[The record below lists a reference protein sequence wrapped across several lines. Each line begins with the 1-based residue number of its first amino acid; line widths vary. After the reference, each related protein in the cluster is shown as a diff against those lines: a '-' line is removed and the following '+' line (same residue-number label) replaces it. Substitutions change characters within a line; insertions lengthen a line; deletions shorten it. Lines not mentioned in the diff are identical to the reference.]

1 MAGKKKA
8 VDLAGLRPAVK
19 QAISDNASFGT
30 RGTGRGI
37 GGDKI
42 AEPLPKFIQTSTEKV
57 LTNAHNAA
65 IVLGRDRPGSRLS
78 GYGGSGDTHCAS
90 IDAVAG
96 RMANNARSVT
106 DAGETLS
113 TDPNFKLDAA
123 RLYISQKTDID
134 TNFGLADGLVGNST
148 AKSAIGIKAD
158 GIRIIA
164 REGIKLV
171 TKTDLNNSQGGAV
184 DSISGIDI
192 IAGNDDELLQ
202 PIPLGNNLE
211 EALVRL
217 TDHVDKLNGIVDGFL
232 MHQMKY
238 NTALAMHFH
247 HSPFFGA
254 PTSPSPPA
262 MSSGIQN
269 IIDLLADTKR
279 SLMTHRANLIMF
291 KMTYFSVAGG
301 KYINSRYN
309 NVN

>member
-1 MAGKKKA
+1 M
-8 VDLAGLRPAVK
+8 
-19 QAISDNASFGT
+19 
-30 RGTGRGI
+30 
-37 GGDKI
+37 
-42 AEPLPKFIQTSTEKV
+42 
-57 LTNAHNAA
+57 
-65 IVLGRDRPGSRLS
+65 
-78 GYGGSGDTHCAS
+78 
-90 IDAVAG
+90 
-96 RMANNARSVT
+96 
-106 DAGETLS
+106 
-113 TDPNFKLDAA
+113 
-123 RLYISQKTDID
+123 
-134 TNFGLADGLVGNST
+134 
-148 AKSAIGIKAD
+148 
-158 GIRIIA
+158 
-164 REGIKLV
+164 
-171 TKTDLNNSQGGAV
+171 
-184 DSISGIDI
+184 
-192 IAGNDDELLQ
+192 LQ